1 MSKTINLDPTIATT
15 ANIGPIGYDETIDFL
30 FKCSEDWA
38 DEFEFV
44 VYNSTAKN
52 TEIKPAGA
60 LSVVDDLMT
69 LSMKAPTQ
77 GIEVGTHY
85 YEIFNLTKKRVYFK
99 GSLNIVK

>member
-1 MSKTINLDPTIATT
+1 MNKIINLDPTIATT
-15 ANIGPIGYDETIDFL
+15 ANIGPVGYYESIDFL
-30 FKCSEDWA
+30 FKCSEDWD

-52 TEIKPAGA
+52 SMVTPAGA
-60 LSVVDDLMT
+60 LVVAGDLMT
-69 LSMKAPTQ
+69 LKLKAATQ
-77 GIEVGTHY
+77 GIAVGIHY